1 MRGLVLAMVAIA
13 PVASAAPVERDP
25 MAEIA
30 AATVREDRFPETPAH
45 FADGIVALPNVEYAN
60 LVGYRPLTLD
70 LYVHAG
76 RADGRRR
83 PLVIWV
89 HGGGWSRGDA
99 RSSAAFADWPGVLG
113 SLAARGYVV
122 ASVNYR
128 LSGEARY
135 PAAIKDV
142 RAALRHLRANA
153 GAYGIDPDRVI
164 LWGGSAG
171 AYLATMAGLTC
182 ADPAFAPEPSTGRA
196 ERGDAVAA
204 STGAD
209 CVQAI
214 VAWYGPFDL
223 SEYRSANVAA
233 LLGCRGDCTARARA
247 ASPVAYVSGNA
258 PPMLLIHGTGD
269 TTIAAS
275 QSRVMAERL
284 RAAGGRVETLFIPG
298 ADHGWMRTTP
308 AGTRDAHLA
317 VLRESF
323 AFMDMIAQVTGPD
336 ATAR

>member
-1 MRGLVLAMVAIA
+1 MRGLVLAMAVAA
-13 PVASAAPVERDP
+13 PAVSAAPVEPDP
-25 MAEIA
+25 MVEVA

-45 FADGIVALPNVEYAN
+45 FAGGIIALPNVEYAN
-60 LVGYRPLTLD
+60 LVGFRPLTLD

-99 RSSAAFADWPGVLG
+99 RTSAAFADWPGVLG

-142 RAALRHLRANA
+142 RAAVRHLRANA
-153 GAYGIDPDRVI
+153 GVYGIDPDRVI

-171 AYLATMAGLTC
+171 AYLATMAALTC
-182 ADPAFAPEPSTGRA
+182 ADPAFVPEPSTGRA
-196 ERGDAVAA
+196 ERGDVSPPSSAP
-204 STGAD
+204 D
-209 CVQAI
+209 CVQGI
-214 VAWYGPFDL
+214 VAWYGPFEL
-223 SEYRSANVAA
+223 SEYRSRNVAA
-233 LLGCRGDCTARARA
+233 LLGCQHDCAALAKA
-247 ASPVAYVSGNA
+247 ASPVAHVAGDA
-258 PPMLLIHGTGD
+258 PPMLLIHGTAD
-269 TTIAAS
+269 TTIAAD
-275 QSRVMAERL
+275 QSSVMAERV
-284 RAAGGRVETLFIPG
+284 RAVGGRAETLLIPG
-298 ADHGWMRTTP
+298 ADHGWMGDSP

-317 VLRESF
+317 ALRESF
-323 AFMDMIAQVTGPD
+323 AFMDRIAQVTGPD

>member
-1 MRGLVLAMVAIA
+1 MRGVVLAMAVTATA
-13 PVASAAPVERDP
+13 ASAAPVGRDIT
-25 MAEIA
+25 AKIA
-30 AATVREDRFPETPAH
+30 AATVRDDRFPDTPALLP
-45 FADGIVALPNVEYAN
+45 DGIVALPNVEYAN

-70 LYVHAG
+70 LYRHAARG
-76 RADGRRR
+76 DDRRR

-99 RSSAAFADWPGVLG
+99 RTSAAFADWPGVLG

-142 RAALRHLRANA
+142 RAAVRHLRANA
-153 GAYGIDPDRVI
+153 GAYGIDPVRVI

-171 AYLATMAGLTC
+171 AYLATMAGLAC
-182 ADPAFAPEPSTGRA
+182 GDPAFAPEPSTGRA
-196 ERGDAVAA
+196 ERGGVTKA
-204 STGAD
+204 SGEAD
-209 CVQAI
+209 CVQGI

-233 LLGCRGDCTARARA
+233 LLGCEGECAVSARA
-247 ASPVAYVSGNA
+247 ASPIAHIPKGA
-258 PPMLLIHGTGD
+258 PPMLLVHGTGD
-269 TTIAAS
+269 TTIAAE
-275 QSRVMAERL
+275 QSMKMAERL
-284 RAAGGRVETLFIPG
+284 RATGNRVETLFIPG
-298 ADHGWMRTTP
+298 ADHGWMRGTP
-308 AGTRDAHLA
+308 EGTRDAHLVA
-317 VLRESF
+317 LRKSF
-323 AFMDMIAQVTGPD
+323 AFMDTIAQVTGPD